1 MKITKLLLSICI
13 LGLCTSPTFADEQ
26 SHRKLAEE
34 YMVLT
39 EVEQMMEQPFK
50 NLKEGQLKKVE
61 EFSYP
66 GKNPEKDKILHDRLQ
81 SYMDKKLV
89 WSNFKQAYAD
99 VYINVFSEDELK
111 ALVQFYSSPVG
122 KKVQKNGLELR
133 RKVLEASQMQMK
145 DFGLQIKK
153 IQRDFL
159 DEQKP
164 DEQKK

>member
-1 MKITKLLLSICI
+1 MKITKLLMAICI
-13 LGLCTSPTFADEQ
+13 LILCTSSAFADEQ

-34 YMVLT
+34 YMVLS
-39 EVEQMMEQPFK
+39 EVEQMMEQPFR
-50 NLKEGQLKKVE
+50 NLKEGQLKKVAE
-61 EFSYP
+61 LSYP
-66 GKNPEKDKILHDRLQ
+66 GKTPEKDKILQDRLKA
-81 SYMDKKLV
+81 YMDKKLV
-89 WSNFKQAYAD
+89 WSTFKQAYAD

-153 IQRDFL
+153 MEKDFM
-159 DEQKP
+159 